1 MMRSKRKRARIPL
14 ISIARLTPE
23 GMELKE
29 YVLIRDISTD
39 GLGIYSKQRYRKGDL
54 VLVELT
60 LTIQEEKIIESVS
73 GKVVWVAPLPDQ
85 NHFAV
90 GIQFEKMQLEKP
102 KLYAHIKKLEERYG
116 EGPF

>member
-1 MMRSKRKRARIPL
+1 MRSKRKRARIPL
-14 ISIARLTPE
+14 ISIVRLTPE
-23 GMELKE
+23 GMQSKE

-39 GLGIYSKQRYRKGDL
+39 GLGIYSKERYRKGDL

-60 LTIQEEKIIESVS
+60 LTVQDEKIIETVS
-73 GKVVWVAPLPDQ
+73 GKVVWTVPLPDQ

-90 GIQFEKMQLEKP
+90 GIQFEKMELERP
-102 KLYAHIKKLEERYG
+102 KLYAQIKKLEERYQ